1 MFGSLAWSPNN
12 EKFIYVSEKKFSED
26 LKGFSKYAEKENFGE
41 RLQNVKEPVLCLLN
55 IKSLEIEVIDP
66 NQLDQLNSCFIAQP
80 AFIDDES
87 IVFMGIKVGAKK
99 LGMTYI
105 YCRPTSIYTMNL
117 ATKLIGNLRRLFR
130 ILNYISQRK

>member
-1 MFGSLAWSPNN
+1 MAWSLNY
-12 EKFIYVSEKKFSED
+12 EKFIYVAEKKFPED

-66 NQLDQLNSCFIAQP
+66 NQLDQLNSCTTAQP

-87 IVFMGIKVGAKK
+87 IVFMGIQVGAKK
-99 LGMTYI
+99 FGMTYI

-117 ATKLIGNLRRLFR
+117 TTKLIGKLRGLFR
-130 ILNYISQRK
+130 ILNYIT